1 MFPRFIKVRSDLLCH
16 LLMHHIESLHLLE
29 SPIHF
34 LSKCLSIFSLSFSSC
49 LSDFVFTQPNLIIS
63 YVNICFSEREE
74 MIKGEYA
81 AVGGN
86 SPKDRRRKKMLKR
99 IHEYEKFVDNCQ
111 RYKEYER
118 QKKNQGKDRRHTL
131 TVLGNRV
138 TLEKLQKRSK
148 SLTSFDKERATWN
161 DRYSVPLLPD
171 FDYKISLD
179 ERILLWQSMDA
190 DGSFFE
196 NV

>member
-1 MFPRFIKVRSDLLCH
+1 
-16 LLMHHIESLHLLE
+16 
-29 SPIHF
+29 
-34 LSKCLSIFSLSFSSC
+34 
-49 LSDFVFTQPNLIIS
+49 
-63 YVNICFSEREE
+63 

-118 QKKNQGKDRRHTL
+118 DKKNEGNERRHTL
-131 TVLGNRV
+131 AVMGIRLPT
-138 TLEKLQKRSK
+138 EKLPKRSK
-148 SLTSFDKERATWN
+148 SLPSFEKERATWN

-196 NV
+196 KCLSTASLTAQVDETEKINEKETMRKRRSKSIDSWLLS

>member
-1 MFPRFIKVRSDLLCH
+1 
-16 LLMHHIESLHLLE
+16 
-29 SPIHF
+29 
-34 LSKCLSIFSLSFSSC
+34 
-49 LSDFVFTQPNLIIS
+49 
-63 YVNICFSEREE
+63 

-86 SPKDRRRKKMLKR
+86 SPKNRRGKKMLMR

-196 NV
+196 KCLSTASLTAQVDETEKINEKETMRKKIKRRSKSIDSWLLS

>member
-1 MFPRFIKVRSDLLCH
+1 
-16 LLMHHIESLHLLE
+16 
-29 SPIHF
+29 
-34 LSKCLSIFSLSFSSC
+34 
-49 LSDFVFTQPNLIIS
+49 
-63 YVNICFSEREE
+63 

-118 QKKNQGKDRRHTL
+118 QKKNQGKERRHTL

-148 SLTSFDKERATWN
+148 SLTSFDKEMATWN

-171 FDYKISLD
+171 FDYNITLN
-179 ERILLWQSMDA
+179 ERILLWQSIEGSILECLSTA
-190 DGSFFE
+190 SLPTLEDGTDKMEEDEIMRKKILGSCP
-196 NV
+196 